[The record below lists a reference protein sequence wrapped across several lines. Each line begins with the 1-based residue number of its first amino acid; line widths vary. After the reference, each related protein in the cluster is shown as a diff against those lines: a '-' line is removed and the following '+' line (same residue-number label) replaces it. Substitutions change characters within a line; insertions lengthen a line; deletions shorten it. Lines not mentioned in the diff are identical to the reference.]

1 MSPILIG
8 ALAVFGLFILFYGYF
23 LLLLLRYPDPVHADE
38 VHTIPTEDV
47 WQIRLYRRRPRGG
60 EGEPILFCHSLSS
73 NHLNFE
79 IPRGESIVD
88 VLSEAGFD
96 CWTIDTRACRSA
108 IPPRGTRKLSATLDD
123 VLLKDL
129 PAAVAF
135 IKEKSGFERVHW
147 VGHSLGGMLL
157 YAYVLKFG
165 PDDIASA
172 VTFGAPPGF
181 KHTRLPSRKLLTTV
195 APFTYGLMSFF
206 FRGLIPVATVIH
218 PKTDLIPI
226 NWDNAHPKLTNAE
239 LFYAVEMPMPRIG
252 GELSGWASKG
262 VWRMCADTL
271 DVQER
276 LPELNIPLFAI
287 FGGSDPLIPQEVA
300 ETFFTSLRSND
311 KKMAVLSKHN
321 GYSANYSH
329 IELVFALNGREE
341 VFEPVLAWIQAHPI
355 KARRISIPVTEK
367 KTVTPARKSTAARK
381 LSAAPKT
388 SAVKKAPAKPKVKP
402 SPKAKPKA
410 KSNAKS
416 VSAAKKKAA
425 TRRDVAKTKPKKKPA
440 AKKRA

>member
-8 ALAVFGLFILFYGYF
+8 ALAALGLFILFYGYF

-60 EGEPILFCHSLSS
+60 KGEPILFCHSLSS

-88 VLSEAGFD
+88 VLSEAGYD
-96 CWTIDTRACRSA
+96 CWTFDTRACRSA

-135 IKEKSGFERVHW
+135 IKEKSGFDRVHW

-181 KHTRLPSRKLLTTV
+181 KHTRLPSRTLLTTV

-218 PKTDLIPI
+218 PKSDLIPI

-262 VWRMCADTL
+262 VWRMCADSL

-276 LPELNIPLFAI
+276 LPELDVPLFAV
-287 FGGSDPLIPQEVA
+287 FGGADPLIPQEAA
-300 ETFFTSLRSND
+300 ESFFTSLRTKD
-311 KKMAVLSKHN
+311 KKLAVLSKHN

-341 VFEPVLAWIQAHPI
+341 VFDPVLAWIQAHPI
-355 KARRISIPVTEK
+355 KARRRGTP
-367 KTVTPARKSTAARK
+367 VTPARQSTAARK
-381 LSAAPKT
+381 AAAAPKT
-388 SAVKKAPAKPKVKP
+388 TAAKKAPAKSKVKP
-402 SPKAKPKA
+402 SPIAKPKAKPKA
-410 KSNAKS
+410 KSA
-416 VSAAKKKAA
+416 SA
-425 TRRDVAKTKPKKKPA
+425 PKKKTAARPVA
-440 AKKRA
+440 AKPKSKKKP

>member
-8 ALAVFGLFILFYGYF
+8 ALAAFGLFILFYGYF

-47 WQIRLYRRRPRGG
+47 WQIRLCRRRPRGG
-60 EGEPILFCHSLSS
+60 KGEPILFCHSLSS

-88 VLSEAGFD
+88 VLSEAGYD

-135 IKEKSGFERVHW
+135 IKGKSGFDRVHW

-195 APFTYGLMSFF
+195 APFTYGLMLFF
-206 FRGLIPVATVIH
+206 FRGLVPLATVIH

-252 GELSGWASKG
+252 GELSDWASKG

-276 LPELNIPLFAI
+276 LPELEVPLFAI
-287 FGGSDPLIPQEVA
+287 FGGSDPLIPQEAA
-300 ETFFTSLRSND
+300 ETFFKSLRTKD
-311 KKMAVLSKHN
+311 KTMAVLSKHN

-341 VFEPVLAWIQAHPI
+341 VFEPVLVWIQAHPI
-355 KARRISIPVTEK
+355 KARHNRVPA
-367 KTVTPARKSTAARK
+367 TPARKSTAARK
-381 LSAAPKT
+381 SAAAPKT
-388 SAVKKAPAKPKVKP
+388 SAVKKAQAKSKVMP

-410 KSNAKS
+410 KAKPA
-416 VSAAKKKAA
+416 SAAKKKAA
-425 TRRDVAKTKPKKKPA
+425 TRPVVAKTKPKKKPA